1 MDADDPLYTL
11 QSLNL
16 RSAQLLPALGA
27 LGAAIDP
34 AHYGP
39 QEERDECFD
48 ADLRLAAVPDS
59 AASSEGGFSQN
70 LRTGDESTIG
80 DASRGGSREMIDKA

>member
-1 MDADDPLYTL
+1 M
-11 QSLNL
+11 
-16 RSAQLLPALGA
+16 PALGS

-59 AASSEGGFSQN
+59 AVSNKAQFGQI
-70 LRTGDESTIG
+70 LRTEDESIVS
-80 DASRGGSREMIDKA
+80 DASRGGSREMIDKV